1 MVYLNI
7 LIGLGVVLV
16 AAATAIYFS
25 RPPRQAPH
33 RQQRSPNS
41 RDEDEE
47 EFDNGATLYR
57 QFRDQ
62 RTRRSLP
69 GDKCAICLDKMQH
82 GDMHF
87 MKCGHALDGTCYEEY
102 RYVSRNC
109 PLCYRTV
116 NLSLPGDSCAIC
128 LDSLERYNM
137 VHLRCQHSLH
147 FKCHQ
152 QFIESGAKFCPL
164 CRERL

>member
-1 MVYLNI
+1 MVYLN
-7 LIGLGVVLV
+7 LLVGLGVVLV

-25 RPPRQAPH
+25 QPTYQTPH
-33 RQQRSPNS
+33 RQPRSRNR

-47 EFDNGATLYR
+47 EFDNGASLHR

-69 GDKCAICLDKMQH
+69 GDKCAICLSEMRH
-82 GDMHF
+82 GEMRF
-87 MKCGHALDGTCYEEY
+87 MKCGHALDGGCFEEY
-102 RYVSRNC
+102 RYVRRNC

-128 LDSLERYNM
+128 LDSLERTNM
-137 VHLRCQHSLH
+137 VHLRCQHALH
-147 FKCHQ
+147 FECHQ
-152 QFIESGAKFCPL
+152 QFIASGAKCCPL
-164 CRERL
+164 CREQL